1 MGRTYRKGYYFYSPQ
16 SSTVIKSKM
25 AATTRLPNT
34 NKVSPTQNTPAL
46 QATGQQNHSSCL
58 DYVIEFRS
66 AKFGTVHPNFVF
78 KLGDKGCLQIFKAIN
93 KLLEIILRSD
103 GHTDVDQRGPAK
115 LTGENILG
123 KQQQKHRVCQTGIY
137 FWFLNTI

>member
-1 MGRTYRKGYYFYSPQ
+1 MCTKLNLIIYGPYTPLHIRPYSVDRHQ
-16 SSTVIKSKM
+16 CCCDKRSTCDILFIKD
-25 AATTRLPNT
+25 P
-34 NKVSPTQNTPAL
+34 
-46 QATGQQNHSSCL
+46 GQQNHSSCL

-66 AKFGTVHPNFVF
+66 AKFGNVHPNFVF
-78 KLGDKGCLQIFKAIN
+78 KLGDKGCMQIFKAIK

-103 GHTDVDQRGPAK
+103 GHTYVDQRGPAK